1 MGPHG
6 RPGRGALISLQSGRF
21 PMSQGGDGHLEGDGL
36 MTVLILLLVTFRYR
50 REMDA
55 QCPREGG
62 GERGGGGVSAGKRM
76 DAQKINA

>member
-1 MGPHG
+1 
-6 RPGRGALISLQSGRF
+6 
-21 PMSQGGDGHLEGDGL
+21 MSQGGDGHLEGDGL